1 MEILNT
7 LKHKTNQSGQRRS
20 QDFKFGD
27 LIGSELEQMQLGPIK
42 DMPKLD
48 IQKLIYQAKYTNLQI
63 ASSSQI
69 KKNFGLVSNFESYDV
84 TGSESS
90 APMSSN
96 YGSQQQSVTIDSN
109 YSSFGY

>member
-1 MEILNT
+1 MRLLIELGVEILNV
-7 LKHKTNQSGQRRS
+7 LKHKTNQSGQCRS

-27 LIGSELEQMQLGPIK
+27 WTGSELEQIQSGPIK

-63 ASSSQI
+63 ASSSQS
-69 KKNFGLVSNFESYDV
+69 KKNFGIVSNFESYDV

-90 APMSSN
+90 TPISSN
-96 YGSQQQSVTIDSN
+96 YG
-109 YSSFGY
+109 

>member
-27 LIGSELEQMQLGPIK
+27 LTGSELEQMLLGPIK

-63 ASSSQI
+63 AKQA
-69 KKNFGLVSNFESYDV
+69 KLWAGFQL
-84 TGSESS
+84 
-90 APMSSN
+90 
-96 YGSQQQSVTIDSN
+96 
-109 YSSFGY
+109 